1 MFFCTPAVLVSGS
14 GSVPTKSDIKTEE
27 PSKTSVTRKIRPRR
41 AEVTQRF
48 KAPEAPTQRS
58 FKPQVSIKR
67 TPPKSNGSGRLEEP
81 AKGSRWAPLRA
92 RNTIDSS
99 ATSVARTPR
108 TPRRTCKDEAMVKIL
123 ECFKKLST
131 NPKAKRTPLSS
142 SVTHQ
147 NTEKVLST
155 TSSLS
160 RRKSSS
166 LHSSEASFSP
176 SEDDSS
182 SEEIASEEISFDEN
196 STCSTTSTGTS
207 DDKWV
212 RRTRPRRRRT
222 GRPSQ
227 TPVGDQAFF
236 PRRTTSAIIDRETL
250 NFKLHASHLSND
262 FLPCREGEFDAI
274 FEFLFEHLQNGT
286 GGCMYISGVPGTGK
300 TATVTAVV
308 KSMTGCVDEDGS
320 GVIPPFKFV
329 TVNGMQVSQPHQ
341 IYPQIHEALKGEKV
355 SAYKAMLLLEDEF
368 CSAPR
373 RRGGSTS
380 PACVLLLDELDL
392 LCSRRQDVLY
402 TLFDWTCRSS
412 VGAGSRDRGRRVLIV
427 LAVANT
433 MDLPERVLHH
443 RVASRLGFNRLA
455 FAPYSHEQ
463 LATIVNARLGS
474 EFSSSFDVKAIELAT
489 RKVAAVSG
497 DARRAL
503 DICRRAAELA
513 QLEGGQKAIITIQH
527 VNAALREMFTS
538 LGLTALRS
546 VSHHERLLLRA
557 IVAEVAARGTEEV
570 PLSRCLQQLHV
581 LCNLEGVPRPTDT
594 DIFAMCASLSAY
606 RLISAEPSRKDTNM
620 LLRLNCSRSDVL
632 FALKVSS

>member
-1 MFFCTPAVLVSGS
+1 MVRRMPRIRSA
-14 GSVPTKSDIKTEE
+14 PIKSEVETEE
-27 PSKTSVTRKIRPRR
+27 PNENSAPRKIKPRR

-48 KAPEAPTQRS
+48 KVPEVPTQRS
-58 FKPQVSIKR
+58 SKPRGSV
-67 TPPKSNGSGRLEEP
+67 KSTP
-81 AKGSRWAPLRA
+81 AKSDGPGQSEAVKEAGYGPLRV
-92 RNTIDSS
+92 RNTMDST
-99 ATSVARTPR
+99 ATSAPRTPR

-131 NPKAKRTPLSS
+131 SPKAKATPLSS
-142 SVTHQ
+142 VACRH
-147 NTEKVLST
+147 TEKVHSAT
-155 TSSLS
+155 SLS
-160 RRKSSS
+160 RQKGSS

-176 SEDDSS
+176 SENVSS
-182 SEEIASEEISFDEN
+182 SEEFDSEEISSEEDPT
-196 STCSTTSTGTS
+196 SPTTSTDTS

-212 RRTRPRRRRT
+212 RRTRPRRRKTR
-222 GRPSQ
+222 RPAQ
-227 TPVGDQAFF
+227 TSVSDQAFF

-250 NFKLHASHLSND
+250 NAKLHASRLSND
-262 FLPCREGEFDAI
+262 CLPCREKEFDAI

-286 GGCMYISGVPGTGK
+286 GGCLYISGVPGTGK
-300 TATVTAVV
+300 TATVTAVAR
-308 KSMTGCVDEDGS
+308 SMAGCVDEDGNS
-320 GVIPPFKFV
+320 VIPPFKFV

-341 IYPQIHEALKGEKV
+341 IYAQIYEALKGEKA
-355 SAYKAMLLLEDEF
+355 SAYKAMSLLEAEF

-373 RRGGSTS
+373 QRGNSTA
-380 PACVLLLDELDL
+380 PACILLLDELDL

-402 TLFDWTCRSS
+402 ALFDWTCRSS
-412 VGAGSRDRGRRVLIV
+412 VGVGDRKRCGRRILIV

-443 RVASRLGFNRLA
+443 RVASRLGLNRLA

-463 LATIVNARLGS
+463 LAAIVNARLGS
-474 EFSSSFDVKAIELAT
+474 ELGSSFDPKAIELAT

-513 QLEGGQKAIITIQH
+513 QLEGGRKATTTMQH

-546 VSHHERLLLRA
+546 VSHYERLLLRA
-557 IVAEVAARGTEEV
+557 IVAEVAAQGVEEV
-570 PLSRCLQQLHV
+570 PLNRCLQQLHV
-581 LCNLEGVPRPTDT
+581 LCNLEGVPKPTDT
-594 DIFAMCASLSAY
+594 AIFAMCASLSAY

-620 LLRLNCSRSDVL
+620 LLRLNCTRSDIL